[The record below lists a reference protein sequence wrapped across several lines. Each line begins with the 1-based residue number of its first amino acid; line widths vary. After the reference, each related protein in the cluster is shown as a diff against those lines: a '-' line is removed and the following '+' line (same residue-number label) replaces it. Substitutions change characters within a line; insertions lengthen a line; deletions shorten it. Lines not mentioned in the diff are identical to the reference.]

1 MVGSVKI
8 DSVRPLVRYVDD
20 HQAVIDT
27 HIVTHAALPID
38 EGHRTADTPIAYVMA
53 ELDGADGFH
62 DEGCGRLLL
71 KPCGSQMEGGFR
83 FGIDEPNRWWPAGL
97 GDQPLYDLTIRI
109 IVGDEVTDEAKLT
122 LGLASVRRGRV
133 LGEDL
138 PPSLLVNGKI
148 CEVVEVLTVDQID
161 ENQLLPANGESLL
174 LVRDHY
180 GAELLYQA
188 ADLAGIMAVQ
198 AVPIDADGDPTA
210 QVREQVDRLTA
221 HPSLAGYYIGHLG
234 EVKAQVADCLK
245 RLDPTRTLFDRFP
258 LVDEAWA

>member
-1 MVGSVKI
+1 MVCPVKI
-8 DSVRPLVRYVDD
+8 DSVRPLVRYVDH

-27 HIVTHAALPID
+27 HILTHATLPID
-38 EGHRTADTPIAYVMA
+38 EAHRTADTPMAYVMA

-71 KPCGSQMEGGFR
+71 KPCGSRMEGGFR
-83 FGIDEPNRWWPAGL
+83 FGIDEPQRWWPAGL
-97 GDQPLYDLTIRI
+97 GGQPLYNLTIRI
-109 IVGDEVTDEAKLT
+109 IVGDDVTDEAKLT

-133 LGEDL
+133 LGEGL

-148 CEVVEVLTVDQID
+148 CEVVEVLTVDRID

-180 GAELLYQA
+180 GAEVLYQA
-188 ADLAGIMAVQ
+188 ADMAGIMAVQ
-198 AVPIDADGDPTA
+198 SVPIDPGGDPSA
-210 QVREQVDRLTA
+210 QVREQVDRLTG

-234 EVKAQVADCLK
+234 AIKQQVADCLK
-245 RLDPTRTLFDRFP
+245 RLDPTRTVFDRFP
-258 LVDEAWA
+258 LVEEA

>member
-1 MVGSVKI
+1 MVYPVKI

-20 HQAVIDT
+20 RQAVIDT
-27 HIVTHAALPID
+27 HILTHAALPKD
-38 EGHRTADTPIAYVMA
+38 DVHRTADTPIAYVMA
-53 ELDGADGFH
+53 EIDSADGFH

-71 KPCGSQMEGGFR
+71 KPSGSRMEGGFR
-83 FGIDEPNRWWPAGL
+83 FGIDEPRRWWPAGL

-109 IVGDEVTDEAKLT
+109 IVGDEVTDETRLT
-122 LGLASVRRGRV
+122 IGLASVRRGRV
-133 LGEDL
+133 LGRDL

-148 CEVVEVLTVDQID
+148 CEVVEVLTVDRID

-198 AVPIDADGDPTA
+198 AVPIDPKGDPTE
-210 QVREQVDRLTA
+210 QVREQVNRLTA

-234 EVKAQVADCLK
+234 GIKQQVADCLK
-245 RLDPTRTLFDRFP
+245 RLDPTRAVFDRFP
-258 LVDEAWA
+258 LVDDDE

>member
-1 MVGSVKI
+1 MVCPVKI

-27 HIVTHAALPID
+27 HILTHATLPSD
-38 EGHRTADTPIAYVMA
+38 DSHRTADTPMAYVMA

-71 KPCGSQMEGGFR
+71 KPCGSRMEGGFR
-83 FGIDEPNRWWPAGL
+83 FGIDEPQRWWPAGL
-97 GDQPLYDLTIRI
+97 GDQPLYNLTIRI
-109 IVGDEVTDEAKLT
+109 IVGDDVTDETKLT

-133 LGEDL
+133 LGDNL
-138 PPSLLVNGKI
+138 PPSLLVNGQI
-148 CEVVEVLTVDQID
+148 CEVVEVLTVDRID

-188 ADLAGIMAVQ
+188 ADMAGIMAVQ
-198 AVPIDADGDPTA
+198 SVPIDPDGDPAA

-234 EVKAQVADCLK
+234 EIKGHVADCL
-245 RLDPTRTLFDRFP
+245 RLLDPTRTVFDRFP
-258 LVDEAWA
+258 LVDEA

>member
-1 MVGSVKI
+1 MVCPIKI

-20 HQAVIDT
+20 RQAVIDT
-27 HIVTHAALPID
+27 HILTHATLPID
-38 EGHRTADTPIAYVMA
+38 ESHRTADTPIAYVMA
-53 ELDGADGFH
+53 ELDGAEGFH
-62 DEGCGRLLL
+62 DEGCGRLIL
-71 KPCGSQMEGGFR
+71 KSTGSRMEGGFR
-83 FGIDEPNRWWPAGL
+83 FGIDEPQRWWPAGL
-97 GDQPLYDLTIRI
+97 GGQPLYNLTIRI

-138 PPSLLVNGKI
+138 PPSLLVNGQI
-148 CEVVEVLTVDQID
+148 CEIVEVLTVDQID

-188 ADLAGIMAVQ
+188 ADMAGIMAIQ
-198 AVPIDADGDPTA
+198 AVPIDPQGDPAA
-210 QVREQVDRLTA
+210 QVRDQVHRLTA

-234 EVKAQVADCLK
+234 ELKQQVAACLK
-245 RLDPTRTLFDRFP
+245 TLDPTRTVFDRFP
-258 LVDEAWA
+258 LTVEN

>member
-1 MVGSVKI
+1 MVCSVKI

-27 HIVTHAALPID
+27 HILTHAALPLD
-38 EGHRTADTPIAYVMA
+38 GGHRTADHPAAYVMA
-53 ELDGADGFH
+53 EITGVNDFH
-62 DEGCGRLLL
+62 DEGCGKLIL
-71 KPCGSQMEGGFR
+71 KSCGSQMEGGFR
-83 FGIDEPNRWWPAGL
+83 FGIDAPARWWPAGL
-97 GDQPLYDLTIRI
+97 GDQPLYELIIRL

-133 LGEDL
+133 LGDDL

-148 CEVVEVLTVDQID
+148 CEVAEVLAVDQID
-161 ENQLLPANGESLL
+161 DNQLLPANGESLL

-198 AVPIDADGDPTA
+198 AVPIAPAGDPA
-210 QVREQVDRLTA
+210 IQVRQQVDRLAA

-234 EVKAQVADCLK
+234 QAQAQVADCLR
-245 RLDPTRTLFDRFP
+245 RLDPTRAVFDRFP
-258 LVDEAWA
+258 LLDIA